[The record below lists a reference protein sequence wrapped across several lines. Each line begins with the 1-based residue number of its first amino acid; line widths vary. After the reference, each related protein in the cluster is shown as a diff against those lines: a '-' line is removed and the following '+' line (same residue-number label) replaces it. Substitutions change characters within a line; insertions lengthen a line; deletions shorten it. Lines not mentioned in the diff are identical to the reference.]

1 MQRVTTTEPP
11 DGRSPDFAGAAR
23 TLSRLGRLLERVPAP
38 LSAAQFRVA
47 GHVAAGEEQASRVA
61 GALALAKPT
70 VTQAV
75 DSLVNAG
82 LLLREPQ
89 PGDRRC
95 VRLVL
100 TDSGRAALAA
110 TEAAYAERL
119 AQLCRPPQGPALDPG
134 STAALLR
141 GLAAVGEVLDAQPHG
156 RAR

>member
-1 MQRVTTTEPP
+1 MQPITRPGTP
-11 DGRSPDFAGAAR
+11 DDRAPDFAGAAR

-38 LSAAQFRVA
+38 LTAAQFRVA

-75 DSLVNAG
+75 DSLVAAG

-89 PGDRRC
+89 PGDRRS

-100 TDSGRAALAA
+100 TDRGRAALAA
-110 TEAAYAERL
+110 TEAAYAARL
-119 AQLCRPPQGPALDPG
+119 AQLCCPPEGPALDAG
-134 STAALLR
+134 STAELLR
-141 GLAAVGEVLDAQPHG
+141 GLAAVSEVLDAHPRG